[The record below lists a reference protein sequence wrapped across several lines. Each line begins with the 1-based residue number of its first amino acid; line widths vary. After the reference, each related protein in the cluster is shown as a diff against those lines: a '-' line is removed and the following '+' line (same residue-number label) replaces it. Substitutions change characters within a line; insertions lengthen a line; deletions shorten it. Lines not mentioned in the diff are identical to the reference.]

1 LDCLDHADCFVTTAC
16 EGVSSAPINIAYF
29 YLGFPYDFAPE
40 KTLDLI
46 MEWLSSTAERLVR
59 SRSARL
65 FLAMALIG
73 VSAWAF
79 FPHVAYRIAPTAF
92 VNAELVRVAAPMA
105 GRLSKDLPRKGDI
118 IERTITVN
126 LTETL
131 SPDRRHFFDLE
142 QQSTIAKDR
151 ADLAKRQL
159 AEVAKLDNELETRTN
174 LYRSGMIER
183 IGQEITEAEAE
194 KLGCLAE
201 VNQRRDVGSRMEQLV
216 KSGYASP
223 IRTAEAFA
231 TQEANVTRC
240 EMANA
245 KIERFKIEQNSAR
258 TGVFL
263 RDGAN
268 DVPYSQQQR
277 DRLVLRRQELE
288 TEMVQQL
295 SRQAQIAAEAI
306 EERNRLDQTGHSD
319 LLLHA
324 DHVVW
329 SVSASPGSTVTEGQ
343 SILDLADCA
352 HRFVVVDLPEREFE
366 RIKAGDTAAVRLIGS
381 DDWKQ
386 GKIRQVLG
394 SAARTDDRLL
404 AAQITRP
411 VSSSIAVEVELLQD
425 ESEAERNSFCNIGR
439 MAEVRFQR
447 TGLGFADGLFNA
459 LAGMTF
465 RDGRHVELNSATAK

>member
-1 LDCLDHADCFVTTAC
+1 
-16 EGVSSAPINIAYF
+16 
-29 YLGFPYDFAPE
+29 
-40 KTLDLI
+40 
-46 MEWLSSTAERLVR
+46 
-59 SRSARL
+59 
-65 FLAMALIG
+65 
-73 VSAWAF
+73 
-79 FPHVAYRIAPTAF
+79 
-92 VNAELVRVAAPMA
+92 
-105 GRLSKDLPRKGDI
+105 
-118 IERTITVN
+118 
-126 LTETL
+126 
-131 SPDRRHFFDLE
+131 
-142 QQSTIAKDR
+142 
-151 ADLAKRQL
+151 
-159 AEVAKLDNELETRTN
+159 
-174 LYRSGMIER
+174 MIER
-183 IGQEITEAEAE
+183 IGREIAEAEAE
-194 KLGCLAE
+194 KTGCLAE
-201 VNQRRDVGSRMEQLV
+201 VHQRRDVGSRMEELV
-216 KSGYASP
+216 KSGYASQ
-223 IRTAEAFA
+223 IRTAEVFA

-245 KIERFKIEQNSAR
+245 KIERLKIERNSAQ

-288 TEMVQQL
+288 TEMLQQT
-295 SRQAQIAAEAI
+295 SRQTQIAAEI
-306 EERNRLDQTGHSD
+306 VGERSRLDQTGHSD

-343 SILDLADCA
+343 AILDLADCA

-404 AAQITRP
+404 AAQIARP
-411 VSSSIAVEVELLQD
+411 ISSSIAVEVELLQD
-425 ESEAERNSFCNIGR
+425 DSDAERNSFCNIGR

-447 TGLGFADGLFNA
+447 TGFGFADRLFNA

-465 RDGRHVELNSATAK
+465 RDGRHAELNGTTAK